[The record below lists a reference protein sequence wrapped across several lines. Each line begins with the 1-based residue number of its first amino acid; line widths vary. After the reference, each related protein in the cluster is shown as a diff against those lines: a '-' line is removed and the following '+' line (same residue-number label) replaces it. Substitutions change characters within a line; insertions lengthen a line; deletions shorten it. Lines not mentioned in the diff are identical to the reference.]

1 MFYKVELL
9 RCNCSVSHHI
19 SNEDANFSKCIFNNL
34 TLCAALFDSKIEVI
48 MPARVVSADFASQ
61 NLDFHRVCAQALAE
75 TRANEGGVRIVRRT
89 E

>member
-1 MFYKVELL
+1 
-9 RCNCSVSHHI
+9 
-19 SNEDANFSKCIFNNL
+19 
-34 TLCAALFDSKIEVI
+34 